1 MKGAKNPQRR
11 LVKPNAGNGST
22 IIVKQA
28 VPKHNNQINSKS
40 KNDPTTLRS
49 SAVLK
54 NPQPEQVMDL
64 SVVPNNSHPSSS
76 SSSSVVYS
84 KAKRHSTEPLS
95 DPNNSGGQIQKVLK
109 PVNVVDPLMT
119 TGVDMTIGSNG
130 SEGNNLNN
138 TDSGEIFTG
147 SMIPS
152 SISHLDLINGPK
164 CWRDSCNVEKK
175 YFLREI
181 ESMKSQLDV
190 QVQVNSELK
199 KLLVASVGE
208 DLHYRVE
215 KLLRDKAQLSLEVGG
230 FTKKVSE
237 DYENLDRLS
246 IQADIWRS
254 KFMASRVLIDELA
267 KGRGLL
273 SSQYQESQDAIQRL
287 LNERHELQSHLLESY
302 KFLKQVNEAFDPL
315 NSQNLFSLPNTSN
328 VIELVKLIQQLS
340 EAIRFRLLP
349 GRVAL
354 SSSAS
359 AQQTTNNFTAE
370 NALTPAEAQ
379 AQEVLC
385 KEVNRLN
392 ESTMKRIQS
401 VKLLPPASLWMDRY
415 HHTIQYDNLT
425 INCCPHCKGDIF
437 VV

>member
-1 MKGAKNPQRR
+1 MKGAKGQRK
-11 LVKPNAGNGST
+11 LVKANIADGST
-22 IIVKQA
+22 IIVKHPQ
-28 VPKHNNQINSKS
+28 PKHSNQINSKS
-40 KNDPTTLRS
+40 KKEPNNLRTS
-49 SAVLK
+49 TAFN
-54 NPQPEQVMDL
+54 NPQPEQGMDL

-76 SSSSVVYS
+76 SSSSIVYT
-84 KAKRHSTEPLS
+84 KAKRYSTEPLS
-95 DPNNSGGQIQKVLK
+95 DSLNSSGQLQRVLK
-109 PVNVVDPLMT
+109 PVNVVDPLMAT
-119 TGVDMTIGSNG
+119 SVDMTVST
-130 SEGNNLNN
+130 NNLDGGNHSN
-138 TDSGEIFTG
+138 TSAGETLSG
-147 SMIPS
+147 SVIPS

-164 CWRDSCNVEKK
+164 CWRDSCNDEKK
-175 YFLREI
+175 YFQREI
-181 ESMKSQLDV
+181 DSLRSQLDV

-199 KLLVASVGE
+199 KLLVASLGE
-208 DLHYRVE
+208 DLQYRVE

-230 FTKKVSE
+230 YTKKVSE

-287 LNERHELQSHLLESY
+287 LNERHELQSHLMESY

-328 VIELVKLIQQLS
+328 ILELVKLIQQLS

-349 GRVAL
+349 GRVSL
-354 SSSAS
+354 PSSTSPLQSGSNFA
-359 AQQTTNNFTAE
+359 AQ

-379 AQEVLC
+379 AQEVLY
-385 KEVNRLN
+385 KEVSQLN

-401 VKLLPPASLWMDRY
+401 VRLLPPDSLWMDRY

-425 INCCPHCKGDIF
+425 INCCSHCKGDIF
-437 VV
+437 VA